1 MVNKRIQ
8 ALAPDLTLVAPRSAR
23 TALGPYRAIAARAVD
38 KCRAELAGRAG
49 SYHYNCS
56 LDRAF
61 FEFTGI
67 DAGEFKQFVGTGA
80 SDEEIV
86 GWIAEKSRVHDFR
99 RVALWGQWVRL
110 NPLNLLLDFDDWLHV
125 RRKRH
130 LGQKPSPGTGSGS
143 Y

>member
-1 MVNKRIQ
+1 MVNERIQ
-8 ALAPDLTLVAPRSAR
+8 AVAPDLTRVAPRSAR
-23 TALGPYRAIAARAVD
+23 AALGPYRVIAARAVD

-67 DAGEFKQFVGTGA
+67 DADEFKQFVETGA

-86 GWIAEKSRVHDFR
+86 SWIAGKSRVQDSR
-99 RVALWGQWVRL
+99 RIALWGRWLRL
-110 NPLNLLLDFDDWLHV
+110 NPLNWLLDFDDWLHV
-125 RRKRH
+125 RRN
-130 LGQKPSPGTGSGS
+130 LNSGQKPTS
-143 Y
+143 

>member
-1 MVNKRIQ
+1 MVNERIQ
-8 ALAPDLTLVAPRSAR
+8 ALAPDLTRVAPRSAR
-23 TALGPYRAIAARAVD
+23 AALGPYRVIAARAVD

-67 DAGEFKQFVGTGA
+67 DADEFKQFVGTGA

-86 GWIAEKSRVHDFR
+86 SWIAEKSRVQDFR
-99 RVALWGQWVRL
+99 RVALWGRRL
-110 NPLNLLLDFDDWLHV
+110 RLSPLNWLLDFDDWLHV
-125 RRKRH
+125 RRN
-130 LGQKPSPGTGSGS
+130 LNSGQKPTS
-143 Y
+143 